1 MLSAI
6 RRPFMNN
13 EEASSD
19 NDETESEQ
27 YHCLVVH
34 FTVTLYSNVE

>member
-6 RRPFMNN
+6 SRTGMLSSTIGHIVEDPFMNN

-19 NDETESEQ
+19 NDETESEG
-27 YHCLVVH
+27 
-34 FTVTLYSNVE
+34 TIA